1 MRELAALGLEVHP
14 LIAGPPNLQGQ
25 AALMRN
31 PKKYID
37 AAVAEAVRNNYSG
50 YNFDNELRGKFT
62 EGSWAFLRGA
72 KNAPFEPFL
81 FKKRSFYQDR
91 LGTNIGKVGK
101 RGGCCMQATE
111 SRGLAS
117 LISLQRPC
125 TQST

>member
-81 FKKRSFYQDR
+81 FKNDR
-91 LGTNIGKVGK
+91 FTKTGSGQTSEKLEKEAVAACRLRKAVGW
-101 RGGCCMQATE
+101 
-111 SRGLAS
+111 LH
-117 LISLQRPC
+117 
-125 TQST
+125 

>member
-72 KNAPFEPFL
+72 KHAPFEPFL
-81 FKKRSFYQDR
+81 FKKRRFSAKREIFWSKYKIFSKQVFNNF
-91 LGTNIGKVGK
+91 LGIFLEKIQFETV
-101 RGGCCMQATE
+101 
-111 SRGLAS
+111 
-117 LISLQRPC
+117 
-125 TQST
+125 QSMAKFT